1 MSEHVPVLSREEG
14 IAKISELIKDIQMA
28 MLTTVATDGRLHS
41 RPMATQK
48 APFDGEL
55 LFLTADDSGKV
66 HESEQEAEVAL
77 TYVDPKH
84 TFLTLSGRA
93 SITNDRALIEK
104 LWNPTYK
111 AWFPEGKE
119 DPSIRVLRV
128 DVEQAEYWEA
138 PANAVV
144 RNVKILARAVTG
156 GKTPVG
162 EHARVAV

>member
-1 MSEHVPVLSREEG
+1 MSEAVPVLSREEG
-14 IAKISELIKDIQMA
+14 IAKIAELIKDIQMA
-28 MLTTVATDGRLHS
+28 MLTTVSTDGSLHS
-41 RPMATQK
+41 RPMATQQT
-48 APFDGEL
+48 PFEGEL
-55 LFLTADDSGKV
+55 FFLTAADTGKV
-66 HESEQEAEVAL
+66 HEIEDDSQVAL

-93 SITNDRALIEK
+93 SISNDRALIEK

-119 DPSIRVLRV
+119 DPEIRVLRV
-128 DVEQAEYWEA
+128 VVEQAEYWEA
-138 PANAVV
+138 PANAIV

-162 EHARVAV
+162 EHAYVAL

>member
-14 IAKISELIKDIQMA
+14 IAKIAELIKDIQMA

-66 HESEQEAEVAL
+66 HEIEQEAEVAL

-138 PANAVV
+138 PANALV

-162 EHARVAV
+162 DHARVAV